1 MGRFYGFEQLRNLA
15 SLVSQPTEGSVWS
28 RVPLLKICLRDIKL
42 AVFWFLQPYV
52 QHQHK
57 EKVQQKENLKFVSY
71 FFYLFLRTQ
80 VLNQKSCI
88 IVLNTTRRRVLYAP
102 LYVTSTVSIMGT
114 QYLKLQCY
122 ALSSTLGEAHHF
134 ILHTLLDFV
143 HELYCKVNNNMRMTC
158 TCTSWCNSNGNV
170 HHGVM
175 AMVTYIMVL
184 WQW

>member
-1 MGRFYGFEQLRNLA
+1 M
-15 SLVSQPTEGSVWS
+15 SQWS
-28 RVPLLKICLRDIKL
+28 FKKKKKRTHFAHFPRPREND
-42 AVFWFLQPYV
+42 PYV

-57 EKVQQKENLKFVSY
+57 GKVQQKENLKFVSY

-88 IVLNTTRRRVLYAP
+88 IVLNTTRQRVLYAP
-102 LYVTSTVSIMGT
+102 LYVTSTLSIMGT

-134 ILHTLLDFV
+134 ILHSLLDFV
-143 HELYCKVNNNMRMTC
+143 HELYCNVNNNMRMTC